1 MGKITVCAPSRIYED
16 YPGGKFSYTAMVDYF
31 EKVGIGAIDMSFESL
46 SRLDD
51 SSHIVLLAAAKRAK
65 AKNIELPVCHL
76 SFYMP
81 SPKDAALMAKYSLEL
96 KYNLDMAAL
105 MGIQLAVIHPI
116 AWYSSEVKYGD
127 WVRAN
132 IAFLSPLVEYA
143 KAKGIRLCLENMPSE
158 HEAENNHL
166 FGSCALNISSLAEK
180 LGIGICWDVG
190 HANISGY
197 KQSEQ
202 MQILKGKIDV
212 LHIHDNAGKG
222 QKDSHMLPFDG
233 SVDWEDVAFGMRCS
247 EFSGILDIEVT
258 AWALPG
264 DVKTRSEFG
273 GNIIIRAK
281 RLVDMA
287 DKIKI

>member
-1 MGKITVCAPSRIYED
+1 MGRIKICAPSRIYED
-16 YPGGKFSYTAMVDYF
+16 HPCGRFSYTAMVDYF

-51 SSHIVLLAAAKRAK
+51 SKNAVLYAAARRAR
-65 AKNIELPVCHL
+65 AKNIDLPVCHL

-81 SPKDAALMAKYSLEL
+81 NPRDTALMEKYSREL
-96 KYNLDMAAL
+96 KSNIDAAAL
-105 MGIQLAVIHPI
+105 MGIPLAVIHPI

-132 IAFLSPLVEYA
+132 MAFLSPLVEYA
-143 KAKGIRLCLENMPSE
+143 RAKLCIENMPSDK
-158 HEAENNHL
+158 EAPDNHL
-166 FGSCALNISSLAEK
+166 YGSCALNISSLAEK
-180 LGIGICWDVG
+180 LGAGICWDVG

-212 LHIHDNAGKG
+212 LHIHDNGGKG
-222 QKDSHMLPFDG
+222 QKDAHLIPFDG

-247 EFSGILDIEVT
+247 DFCGILDVEVT
-258 AWALPG
+258 AWALSG
-264 DVKTRSEFG
+264 DERTRSELG
-273 GNIIIRAK
+273 GKILNRAA
-281 RLVDMA
+281 RLIQLA
-287 DKIKI
+287 KDK